1 MLWVFRE
8 RGTGSANA
16 SAACG
21 SLTRAGAC
29 DLPSPAALAPP
40 PMTPWWTARRSDLLT
55 LADKRTPRY
64 VYDLGTLR
72 QRAQALR
79 TLIPADRALYAI
91 KANGHP
97 DVVRALAAEGLGLE
111 CVSLGEIEYVRDL
124 LPDLPPAEILY
135 TPNFAP
141 REEVR
146 AALAA
151 GVRVTLDNASTLD
164 AWADVWGG
172 HEVFVRVDP
181 GTGKGHHRHVRT
193 AGSQSKFGVAAAD
206 LPALAEGARQHGVT
220 VVGLHAHVGSGVDEP
235 EAWAQT
241 ARTLAAHADAHFPEA
256 RTLDVGGGLPVPTG
270 EEPPFDLRAAGEE
283 LAAFRAER
291 PEFEVWVEPGR
302 FLVAEAGVLLT
313 RVTQVKRKG
322 EVRFVGLDAG
332 MNSLVRPALYG
343 AHHDV
348 VNLSRLGAPDAG
360 PAEIVGPI
368 CETGDAF
375 AHARPF
381 PEAAEGDVVLIDT
394 AGAYGAVM
402 ASSYNRRPPAG
413 EVVLS

>member
-1 MLWVFRE
+1 MNGLPLRTSSPWWRD
-8 RGTGSANA
+8 R
-16 SAACG
+16 
-21 SLTRAGAC
+21 RD
-29 DLPSPAALAPP
+29 DLLALA
-40 PMTPWWTARRSDLLT
+40 AEG
-55 LADKRTPRY
+55 TPRY
-64 VYDLGTLR
+64 VYHLDTLR
-72 QRAQALR
+72 QRARSLR
-79 TLIPADRALYAI
+79 ELVPADRVLYAV

-97 DVVRALAAEGLGLE
+97 DVVATLAAEGLGLE
-111 CVSLGEIEYVRDL
+111 CVSLGEIEYVRSL
-124 LPDLPPAEILY
+124 LPDLDPAQVLY
-135 TPNFAP
+135 TPNFAS
-141 REEVR
+141 RAEVA
-146 AALAA
+146 AALATGA
-151 GVRVTLDNASTLD
+151 RVTLDNAATLD
-164 AWADVWGG
+164 VWADVWAG

-181 GTGKGHHRHVRT
+181 GVGKGHHDHVRT
-193 AGSQSKFGVAAAD
+193 AGQRSKFGVDAAD
-206 LPALAEGARQHGVT
+206 LAGLAEAARQHGVR

-235 EAWAQT
+235 EAWAAT
-241 ARTLAAHADAHFPEA
+241 ARTLAAHAEAHFPHA
-256 RTLDVGGGLPVPTG
+256 RVLDVGGGLPVPTG
-270 EEPPFDLRAAGEE
+270 GAAPFDLRAAGQA
-283 LAAFRAER
+283 LRAFRDER
-291 PEFEVWVEPGR
+291 PQFEVWVEPGR
-302 FLVAEAGVLLT
+302 YLVAEAGVLLT

-413 EVVLS
+413 EVVLV